1 MRDIDYAFSVAYTN
15 AYEPKTEDD
24 KEKLIDEVFH
34 DLKSVC
40 PPNVPLD
47 MLIYKN
53 DYINLKTVIRAM
65 HIKSDYSRLMIKPC
79 LVDPKELF
87 DSVKQGDYLRLPEF
101 IASQAKEAYEL
112 MNKTGNVQLM
122 EVYLDKELL
131 KVMLKSAKK
140 LENLYIVN
148 WVLLLCDLANCDI
161 ILRGSKTDTD
171 EEIIK
176 TAIIDE
182 GAFDKDMA
190 MAAVSEGY
198 EQAKEYVRSIYPDMV
213 NAWENG
219 NYEEEKS
226 RLMKSHIESYT
237 NRVFGVEP
245 IISFF
250 LGLEEGEELY
260 NA

>member
-1 MRDIDYAFSVAYTN
+1 MRDIDYAFSVAYAN
-15 AYEPKTEDD
+15 AYEPKAEPD
-24 KEKLIDEVFH
+24 KEKLIDEVFR

-40 PPNVPLD
+40 PENVPLD
-47 MLIYKN
+47 MLVYKN

-65 HIKSDYSRLMIKPC
+65 HIKSDYTRLMIKPC
-79 LVDPKELF
+79 IVEPKELF
-87 DSVKQGDYLRLPEF
+87 DSIKQGDYSGLPDF
-101 IASQAKEAYEL
+101 IASQAKEAYEI
-112 MNKTGNVQLM
+112 MNRTGNVQLM

-131 KVMLKSAKK
+131 KVMLECARK
-140 LENLYIVN
+140 LENLYIIN

-161 ILRGSKTDTD
+161 LLRGSKAQTDAQ
-171 EEIIK
+171 IMK
-176 TAIIDE
+176 TAFIDE

-190 MAAVSEGY
+190 ISAVSEGY
-198 EQAKEYVRSIYPDMV
+198 EQAKEYVRSVYPDIV

-226 RLMKSHIESYT
+226 RLIKAYIQSRSD
-237 NRVFGVEP
+237 RVFGVEP

-250 LGLEEGEELY
+250 LGLEESEELY